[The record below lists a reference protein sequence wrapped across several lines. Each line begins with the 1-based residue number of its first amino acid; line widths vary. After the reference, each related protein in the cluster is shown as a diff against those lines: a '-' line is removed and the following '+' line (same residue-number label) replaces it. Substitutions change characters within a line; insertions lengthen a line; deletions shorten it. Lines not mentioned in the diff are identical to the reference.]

1 MGDTRRTHPRRGLVG
16 GVIDVWLFLL
26 ECPAAPV
33 SYPEPMAA
41 SVASKMVM
49 QAAVMCAA
57 MIETGG

>member
-1 MGDTRRTHPRRGLVG
+1 M
-16 GVIDVWLFLL
+16 IDVWLFLL

-33 SYPEPMAA
+33 SYLEPMAA